1 MSYLDTV
8 RVGEHRPKSP
18 LEDLLPNLGDVK
30 DKDGG
35 GGGDTQEIKSSLP
48 DASFDLQLST
58 DSNLRFS
65 EGFFNDVFKHVA
77 FLHDVAEMRRGQ
89 ESGLGSEG
97 EDQRQ
102 SRVFRSTTSVRR
114 IRSDSLFEQTTAL
127 GTHQHPSQRDIF
139 S

>member
-48 DASFDLQLST
+48 DASSDLQLST

-65 EGFFNDVFKHVA
+65 EGFFSFSETVEA
-77 FLHDVAEMRRGQ
+77 FTSSISSSSLVGA
-89 ESGLGSEG
+89 GSPLSEL
-97 EDQRQ
+97 
-102 SRVFRSTTSVRR
+102 T
-114 IRSDSLFEQTTAL
+114 
-127 GTHQHPSQRDIF
+127 
-139 S
+139 